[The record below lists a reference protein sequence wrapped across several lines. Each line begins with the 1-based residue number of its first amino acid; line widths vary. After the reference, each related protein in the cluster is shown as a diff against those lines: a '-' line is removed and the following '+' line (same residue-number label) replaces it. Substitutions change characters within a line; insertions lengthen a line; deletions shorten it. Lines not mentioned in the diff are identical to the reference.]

1 MKTFLLMII
10 EAKLYELLFTLQ
22 LQVFEVLSLLAMS
35 YDCLLSFY
43 SFDNFLGL
51 FPWRPW
57 R

>member
-35 YDCLLSFY
+35 YDCLLSLY

-51 FPWRPW
+51 FPWRP
-57 R
+57 